1 MWSVIWSKVVDFM
14 FETEDEI
21 IEVEIELE
29 EDENDYDF
37 MNRLFNQTVFFC
49 ADPFTSCEY
58 FHKLLAMPRICEF
71 FHKMRIM

>member
-37 MNRLFNQTVFFC
+37 MNRLFN
-49 ADPFTSCEY
+49 
-58 FHKLLAMPRICEF
+58 
-71 FHKMRIM
+71 

>member
-1 MWSVIWSKVVDFM
+1 M

-37 MNRLFNQTVFFC
+37 MNRLFN
-49 ADPFTSCEY
+49 
-58 FHKLLAMPRICEF
+58 
-71 FHKMRIM
+71 